1 MNFIHWERWSKSL
14 RPFSPENGAESFTQT
29 LQYKQGIKPCTTE
42 MEVIDMAKDGTYRG
56 GRRVKAGSKPD
67 ALADKIMKGA
77 PAKRIGLP
85 NFTEDMTDFDVD
97 DIGDGVEPEG
107 MDMPSPDDYLSAL
120 QEDGK
125 PLGADEIY
133 KETWLWLKECGCERL
148 VNKRLPGK
156 HPTTGAAIASP
167 FTQLLMNFQKQ
178 AEKEQSEVDSHHRE
192 EAMNKIKEL
201 QDFIAGQ
208 ETDITEFDEA
218 LVKKLIEKI
227 TVFADHFTVEFK
239 SGIIIDIEA

>member
-1 MNFIHWERWSKSL
+1 
-14 RPFSPENGAESFTQT
+14 
-29 LQYKQGIKPCTTE
+29 
-42 MEVIDMAKDGTYRG
+42 MAKDGTYRG

-77 PAKRIGLP
+77 PAKRIELP
-85 NFTEDMTDFDVD
+85 DFTEDMTDFDVD

-120 QEDGK
+120 QKDGK
-125 PLGADEIY
+125 LLGTDEIY

-148 VNKRLPGK
+148 VNQRLPGK

-167 FTQLLMNFQKQ
+167 FTQLLMNFHKQ

-192 EAMNKIKEL
+192 ETMNRIKEL
-201 QDFIAGQ
+201 QSFIAKQ
-208 ETDITEFDEA
+208 KTDIREFDETLA
-218 LVKKLIEKI
+218 KKLIEKI
-227 TVFADHFTVEFK
+227 IIFADHFTVEFK
-239 SGIIIDIEA
+239 SGIIIDMKHKKGSSPPTYLPEVRSLDQFYFQCFSCEIYPSN

>member
-42 MEVIDMAKDGTYRG
+42 MEVI
-56 GRRVKAGSKPD
+56 
-67 ALADKIMKGA
+67 ADKIMKGA
-77 PAKRIGLP
+77 PAKRIELP

-120 QEDGK
+120 QKDGK
-125 PLGADEIY
+125 LLGADEIY

-178 AEKEQSEVDSHHRE
+178 AEKEQFEVDSHHRE
-192 EAMNKIKEL
+192 ETMNRIKEL
-201 QDFIAGQ
+201 QSFIAKQ
-208 ETDITEFDEA
+208 KTDITEFDETLA
-218 LVKKLIEKI
+218 KKLIEKI
-227 TVFADHFTVEFK
+227 IIFADHFTVEFK